1 MTTNVIDE
9 LQLYRGKDFDVS
21 PHIILRQPIL
31 DEVCEFGEKQY
42 YGTVFALT
50 ATSSDYKVQLY
61 DMGIDYENISDYDF
75 FVMMTR
81 NVTAQD
87 TYCLFSK
94 CERFNA
100 NTIQKVDANENI
112 NEAHIEIKLSK
123 KPDPTY
129 NEIFIHQV
137 YSDKTIKKHLLLGN
151 TVNDDTF
158 IYRNN
163 TLVLPPDAFG
173 NCDYIYVYYNAL
185 DLSKFSPMP
194 KNNEIIL
201 SNDANGAIIDRV
213 TYTII
218 VDYLR
223 KAHYLERH
231 FDLAGNEYTK
241 KWFVDHDRKMAARQK
256 KRPFESMLLPLIS
269 AMTNTSE
276 FKYRFDDVWTLRIY
290 PFMDAVRRVQKI
302 KQYNNTMH
310 GVYAGTVDLK
320 KINQEE
326 LNWIGKLSTSSS

>member
-9 LQLYRGKDFDVS
+9 LQLYRGKDFEVS
-21 PHIILRQPIL
+21 PHITLRQPTLEEI
-31 DEVCEFGEKQY
+31 CEYGEKTY

-81 NVTAQD
+81 NVST
-87 TYCLFSK
+87 
-94 CERFNA
+94 
-100 NTIQKVDANENI
+100 
-112 NEAHIEIKLSK
+112 
-123 KPDPTY
+123 
-129 NEIFIHQV
+129 
-137 YSDKTIKKHLLLGN
+137 
-151 TVNDDTF
+151 DDTK
-158 IYRNN
+158 
-163 TLVLPPDAFG
+163 LLFG
-173 NCDYIYVYYNAL
+173 EGF
-185 DLSKFSPMP
+185 DLSQYKPLYLKENDEIVL
-194 KNNEIIL
+194 KNPN
-201 SNDANGAIIDRV
+201 NDSVIDKI

>member
-1 MTTNVIDE
+1 MVTNNIIDD
-9 LQLYRGKDFDVS
+9 LQLYRGNEFEVS
-21 PHIILRQPIL
+21 PHIKVRQPIL
-31 DEVCEFGEKQY
+31 DEICAFGEKKY

-50 ATSSDYKVQLY
+50 STSSDYKVQLY

-81 NVTAQD
+81 NVISED

-100 NTIQKVDANENI
+100 NLIQKVSANENI
-112 NEAHIEIKLSK
+112 NMPHIEIELTEN
-123 KPDPTY
+123 PDLTCKD
-129 NEIFIHQV
+129 IFIHQV
-137 YSDKTIKKHLLLGN
+137 YCDKTVIKHLLLSDV
-151 TVNDDTF
+151 VNDDTF
-158 IYRNN
+158 IFKNR
-163 TLVLPPDAFG
+163 TLVLSSDIFG
-173 NCDYIYVYYNAL
+173 NYDYVYVYYNVL
-185 DLSKFSPMP
+185 DLSQYKPIYNQE
-194 KNNEIIL
+194 NNEIIL
-201 SNDANGAIIDRV
+201 QNPSNGSVIDKI

-241 KWFVDHDRKMAARQK
+241 KWFIDHDRKMAARQK

-326 LNWIGKLSTSSS
+326 LSWIGKLSL